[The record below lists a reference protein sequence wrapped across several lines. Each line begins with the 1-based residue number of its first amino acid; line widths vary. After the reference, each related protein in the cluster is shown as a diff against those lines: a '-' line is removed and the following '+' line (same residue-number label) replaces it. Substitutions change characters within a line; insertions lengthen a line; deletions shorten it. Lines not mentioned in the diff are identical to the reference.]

1 MNQILNIGL
10 IPTLIT
16 QMDSSLRLAMLIA
29 GIVLCALVGYL
40 FGSLNFALILSGRL
54 YKDDIR
60 KHGSKNAGTTNMMR
74 TYGSKAALFTILGD
88 MLKAVVAA
96 LIGNLL
102 MGVYYGGYTAALA
115 CVIGHVFPVFYG
127 FKGGKGV
134 ATAAAAILVLN
145 PLAFLCVIAVFVLCV
160 VCTRFVSLGSVLA
173 AAVFPLLTFYTC
185 FGNRTASSGSG
196 YAFLCAFVMAVIV
209 IVKHHTNLSRL
220 AHGTESKFS
229 FKKSKAVKKDQ

>member
-1 MNQILNIGL
+1 MNHIFNIGL
-10 IPTLIT
+10 IPTLIS
-16 QMDSSLRLAMLIA
+16 QMDSSLRLAMLMA

-60 KHGSKNAGTTNMMR
+60 NHGSKNAGTTNMMR

-88 MLKAVVAA
+88 MLKAVLAV
-96 LIGNLL
+96 IVGNLL
-102 MGVYYGGYTAALA
+102 MGVYFGGYTAALA
-115 CVIGHVFPVFYG
+115 CVLGHIFPVFYG

-160 VCTRFVSLGSVLA
+160 VCTRYVSLGSVLA

-185 FGNRTASSGSG
+185 FGNKTISSGSG
-196 YAFLCAFVMAVIV
+196 YAFLCAFAMAVIV

-220 AHGTESKFS
+220 AHGTESKFA
-229 FKKSKAVKKDQ
+229 FKKSKDIKKDQ